1 MPESESIVFDRAAAF
16 YDETRGLPPDV
27 QREVTRV
34 LAAELSV
41 VDGRC
46 LEVGVGTG
54 RMALPLHAAGV
65 PMAGCDLSIPMMQRL
80 IENAGRAMPFPL
92 VQADGTRLPYCDSV
106 FGAAM
111 VVHVLHLVREWQDVV
126 REMVRVIRPGGRL
139 LVNLGGAHG
148 INREITDKFREYAP
162 AARRIGLTQPEPLDE
177 LMTSLGA
184 GPARLLERVEIPE
197 AIAPVDCLERFES
210 NRYSGTWRLSDEERM
225 SAVELTRQWVY
236 EHWDDP
242 EVERS
247 DPVPIDFRSYVL
259 A

>member
-1 MPESESIVFDRAAAF
+1 VPDSESIVFDRAAAF
-16 YDETRGLPPDV
+16 YDETRGLPADV

-34 LAAELSV
+34 LAAELSA

-54 RMALPLHAAGV
+54 RMALPLHQQGV

-80 IENAGRAMPFPL
+80 IDKADGAMPFPL
-92 VQADGTRLPYCDSV
+92 AQADGTRLPYRDGV

-111 VVHVLHLVREWQDVV
+111 VVHVLHLIREWPDVV
-126 REMVRVIRPGGRL
+126 REMVRVVRRGGRL

-148 INREITDKFREYAP
+148 INRAITDKFREYAP
-162 AARRIGLTQPEPLDE
+162 AARRIGLTEPGPLDE
-177 LMTSLGA
+177 LMASLGA

-197 AIAPVDCLERFES
+197 TIAPVDCLERFES
-210 NRYSGTWRLSDEERM
+210 NQYSGTWRLTDEERNR
-225 SAVELTRQWVY
+225 AVELTRQWVH

-242 EVERS
+242 EVARP
-247 DPVPIDFRSYVL
+247 DPVPIDFRSYNL
-259 A
+259 